1 MEAMARHLGTASVR
15 RGERGYNLV
24 VLVVIITVMNIV
36 LAAVLPLW
44 SQAIRRNK
52 EEELI
57 FRGLQYAEAI
67 RVFHNR
73 FQRWPTRLEELVE
86 IKPRSIRQLWKDPM
100 TEDGKWQLIFEG
112 REQPL
117 PLPGQPD
124 SNGLPPPRT
133 GAINKPGTAGLDQ
146 QGQSFGPIKG
156 VYSRS
161 TKKSILLWGGREH
174 YDQWRFNADLLSG
187 GGLITSGGNG
197 AGGAAVP
204 TGRGQALLSVR
215 WVGRPWRTLGGGPT
229 PPPGGIGEPI
239 IRPGGL
245 GTGTATPGA
254 PGVPRAPSPTPPPS
268 GSNGRPRF

>member
-1 MEAMARHLGTASVR
+1 MMAAARNRGTASAR
-15 RGERGYNLV
+15 CGELGYNLV

-44 SQAIRRNK
+44 SQAIRRNR

-112 REQPL
+112 REQL
-117 PLPGQPD
+117 PIDAPPG

-133 GAINKPGTAGLDQ
+133 GAIKPGT
-146 QGQSFGPIKG
+146 
-156 VYSRS
+156 
-161 TKKSILLWGGREH
+161 
-174 YDQWRFNADLLSG
+174 
-187 GGLITSGGNG
+187 
-197 AGGAAVP
+197 
-204 TGRGQALLSVR
+204 
-215 WVGRPWRTLGGGPT
+215 
-229 PPPGGIGEPI
+229 
-239 IRPGGL
+239 
-245 GTGTATPGA
+245 
-254 PGVPRAPSPTPPPS
+254 
-268 GSNGRPRF
+268 

>member
-1 MEAMARHLGTASVR
+1 MPAMAGQR

-24 VLVVIITVMNIV
+24 VLVVIIAVMNIV
-36 LAAVLPLW
+36 LAAALPLW

-112 REQPL
+112 REQVPI
-117 PLPGQPD
+117 PGQTD
-124 SNGLPPPRT
+124 STGLPPPRT
-133 GAINKPGTAGLDQ
+133 GPVQPGTAGLDQ
-146 QGQSFGPIKG
+146 QGHSFGPIKG

-161 TKKSILLWGGREH
+161 TQKSILVWGGREQ

-187 GGLITSGGNG
+187 GGLITPGPNG
-197 AGGAAVP
+197 AGGVGVP
-204 TGRGQALLSVR
+204 NGRGQALLSVR
-215 WVGRPWRTLGGGPT
+215 WIGRPWRTLGGIQNG
-229 PPPGGIGEPI
+229 PPGGIGEPI

-245 GTGTATPGA
+245 GSGTATPGA
-254 PGVPRAPSPTPPPS
+254 PGVPRTPPPS
-268 GSNGRPRF
+268 PNGKPRS